1 MNNLAG
7 KVMYQMSLR
16 TMNAKGTIAACAEM
30 LPHVKSLGVDI
41 VYVCPFCVEDDDT
54 DREVWSV
61 RQKASG
67 CENPKNPY
75 KIADYFNIDEEYG
88 TDEDFEAFVKKAH
101 SLGLEVMLD
110 LVYLHCSRNA
120 VFIKDHPDFVERE
133 ENGSV
138 KVGAR
143 WPFAR
148 LNYSCRELRE
158 YLYSNMEYFVKRF
171 DIDGYRCDVGDSV
184 PLDFWE
190 EGIKRV
196 RSIKHDFRMLNEG
209 SDERYPKASFDSNY
223 MFKKRVL
230 IRGMLVGDNTASE
243 LCEYLESGF
252 DFRQSISHLDNHDTV
267 TDDKGK
273 LEVRIGFEKM
283 NAAHVLIFT
292 VGGTPFLWNGVEVCD
307 ENENNMFSNRFYG
320 RRNSIDWSGLVTDK
334 GKRRTRLVKRLAKL
348 YHSEKALALGETTFV
363 NELAEKG
370 VMAYERSLDNDRL
383 WVFINFSD
391 NECDLDKYLPEKDFD
406 VLLVNGAGFDSDR
419 VVLSKNGYIVLK
431 EVKTD
436 D

>member
-1 MNNLAG
+1 
-7 KVMYQMSLR
+7 
-16 TMNAKGTIAACAEM
+16 
-30 LPHVKSLGVDI
+30 
-41 VYVCPFCVEDDDT
+41 
-54 DREVWSV
+54 
-61 RQKASG
+61 
-67 CENPKNPY
+67 
-75 KIADYFNIDEEYG
+75 
-88 TDEDFEAFVKKAH
+88 
-101 SLGLEVMLD
+101 
-110 LVYLHCSRNA
+110 
-120 VFIKDHPDFVERE
+120 
-133 ENGSV
+133 
-138 KVGAR
+138 
-143 WPFAR
+143 
-148 LNYSCRELRE
+148 
-158 YLYSNMEYFVKRF
+158 
-171 DIDGYRCDVGDSV
+171 
-184 PLDFWE
+184 
-190 EGIKRV
+190 
-196 RSIKHDFRMLNEG
+196 
-209 SDERYPKASFDSNY
+209 
-223 MFKKRVL
+223 
-230 IRGMLVGDNTASE
+230 
-243 LCEYLESGF
+243 
-252 DFRQSISHLDNHDTV
+252 
-267 TDDKGK
+267 
-273 LEVRIGFEKM
+273 M

-292 VGGTPFLWNGVEVCD
+292 VGGTPFLWNGAEVCD